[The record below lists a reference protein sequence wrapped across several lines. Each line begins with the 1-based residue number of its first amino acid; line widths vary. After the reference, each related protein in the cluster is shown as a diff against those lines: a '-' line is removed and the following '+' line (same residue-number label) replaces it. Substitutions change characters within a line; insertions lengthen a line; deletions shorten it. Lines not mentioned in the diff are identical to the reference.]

1 MAWFIK
7 TENFTSKTKKLLP
20 ELRKEYLEQH
30 YSWVSK
36 LNDSGII
43 VYSGFLVDKDHLPGG
58 GGLLMIKAESYKI
71 AKSII
76 EKDPMIIAGLVTWN
90 LQEWVPIYGSPMKGF

>member
-7 TENFTSKTKKLLP
+7 TEHFTSKTKKLLP

-43 VYSGFLVDKDHLPGG
+43 VYSGFLVNKDHLPGG

-76 EKDPMIIAGLVTWN
+76 EKDPMIVYGLVKWK
-90 LQEWVPIYGSPMKGF
+90 LQEWISLSGQLIK